1 MRAQVAIV
9 GGGFAGLSAAYH
21 LVRERPLDVVLLE
34 AGEVACEASG
44 RNTGMLGPGAV
55 APITTLV
62 RRLGRDGAARVFGA
76 TLDACERALAL
87 IGEAGLACGLER
99 NGQLVVARSEKQAA
113 SLREQARVLA
123 ELGFDV
129 EWLEHDALH
138 EKLASPLYRAA
149 LRYPLAANLDPLA
162 LCREL
167 ARVCRERGVQILEK
181 TRVRAVLPG
190 TPARLSVARAS
201 LSRAEGGRDAHPT
214 LQDEVV
220 ADRVV
225 LATNA
230 FTPRLGFLRDR
241 VVPLHTHVVRTEPL
255 GSRLRDLGWSH
266 REGVIEARH
275 FFSYFRLTADDALL
289 LGGGA
294 PLYTGGERATD
305 RARFAELEREI
316 GTIFPALEGVAIE
329 RSWSGV
335 MGFTLD
341 RMPVLGELAEAPG
354 VLHAGAWCG
363 HGVALALA
371 SGETIADLAF
381 GRRTPRTELPWVRGS
396 APWLPP
402 DPLRGIGIHAYLAGL
417 GLADRLEETVHAR
430 LPQ

>member
-21 LVRERPLDVVLLE
+21 LVRERPSLDVILLE
-34 AGEVACEASG
+34 AGEVGCEASG

-62 RRLGRDGAARVFGA
+62 RRLGAAGAARVFGA
-76 TLDACERALAL
+76 TLEAVQHSLDL
-87 IGEAGLACGLER
+87 IEEAGLACDLER
-99 NGQLVVARSEKQAA
+99 NGQLVVARSDKQAA
-113 SLREQARVLA
+113 SLREQARVFS

-129 EWLEHDALH
+129 EWLGHDALR
-138 EKLASPLYRAA
+138 EKLASPLYVGG
-149 LRYPLAANLDPLA
+149 LRYPLAANLDPLK

-167 ARVCRERGVQILEK
+167 ATHAREL
-181 TRVRAVLPG
+181 
-190 TPARLSVARAS
+190 
-201 LSRAEGGRDAHPT
+201 
-214 LQDEVV
+214 V
-220 ADRVV
+220 ADRIV

-255 GSRLRDLGWSH
+255 GFRIRELGWAGC
-266 REGVIEARH
+266 EGVIEARR
-275 FFSYFRLTADDALL
+275 FFSYFRLTAQGALL

-316 GTIFPALEGVAIE
+316 ATIFPALDGVAIE

-341 RMPVLGELAEAPG
+341 RMPVVGDLVEAPG

-371 SGETIADLAF
+371 SGETIADLVAS
-381 GRRTPRTELPWVRGS
+381 RRTPRTELPWIRGS

-417 GLADRLEETVHAR
+417 GLADRLDTPARPERRAPARKETVHAH

>member
-21 LVRERPLDVVLLE
+21 LVRERPSLDVVLLE
-34 AGEVACEASG
+34 AGEVGCEASG

-62 RRLGRDGAARVFGA
+62 RRLGAAGAARVFGA
-76 TLDACERALAL
+76 TLEAVQRALDL
-87 IGEAGLACGLER
+87 IDEAGLACDLER
-99 NGQLVVARSEKQAA
+99 NGQLVVARSERQATA
-113 SLREQARVLA
+113 LREQARVFS
-123 ELGFDV
+123 EFGFDV
-129 EWLEHDALH
+129 ESLGQEALQ
-138 EKLASPLYRAA
+138 EKLASPLYLGG
-149 LRYPLAANLDPLA
+149 LRYPLAANLDPLE

-167 ARVCRERGVQILEK
+167 ARVCRERGVRILEK
-181 TRVRAVLPG
+181 TRVQSVLPG
-190 TPARLSVARAS
+190 TPARLR
-201 LSRAEGGRDAHPT
+201 LEGCELA
-214 LQDEVV
+214 
-220 ADRVV
+220 ADRIV

-255 GSRLRDLGWSH
+255 GPRLRELGWAG
-266 REGVIEARH
+266 REGVIEARN
-275 FFSYFRLTADDALL
+275 FFSYYRLTADNALL

-316 GTIFPALEGVAIE
+316 ATIFPALEGVAIE

-341 RMPVLGELAEAPG
+341 RMPVVGDLALAPG

-371 SGETIADLAF
+371 SGETIADLVAA
-381 GRRTPRTELPWVRGS
+381 RRTRRTELPWIRGS

-417 GLADRLEETVHAR
+417 GLADRLDTPARPERAKETAHAR